1 MTMKPRGED
10 VASAVRDWFKDE
22 IRKAPSA
29 RHELG
34 KFFLGV
40 STSTL
45 GLYATL
51 LKFAVAEPALDG
63 ITYACFAA
71 LLLSALVGL
80 SMAIP
85 HTIKVTADTELYST
99 YNRIV
104 RSTIGLMGLWVTS
117 WLAGFVLGTFKL
129 FE

>member
-1 MTMKPRGED
+1 MKLRGED
-10 VASAVRDWFKDE
+10 VASAVRDWIKDE

-40 STSTL
+40 STGTL

-51 LKFAVAEPALDG
+51 LKFAAAEPTLDG
-63 ITYACFAA
+63 MTSACFAA

-80 SMAIP
+80 YMAVP
-85 HTIKVTADTELYST
+85 HTINITEDTELYST

-104 RSTIGLMGLWVTS
+104 RTTIGLMGLWVTT
-117 WLAGFVLGTFKL
+117 WLAGFVLGTLRL
-129 FE
+129 FD